1 MYLLDSVVITSASD
15 LSTASACE
23 YAFARKLDVLLGRIP
38 ATTAEPDAMLQ
49 RTATLGDAH
58 ELRVLHRYRERFG
71 AGVVEI
77 DRPNLRDPE
86 AMTAALARTQAA
98 FASGA
103 DVIFQATFFDGSFI
117 GFADFIVREGTP
129 EDSPNDTCEDAP
141 DDTRDGTRGGPPDEA
156 PDNAPDN
163 APDGTPG
170 GIRYRVQDT
179 KLARS
184 AKVSAL
190 LQLAAYAEQLEKI
203 GVTPADTVE
212 LLLGNGVVSEHRLRD
227 ILPVYRR
234 RRARLTELVSERR
247 ADSGATA
254 WGDERY
260 PACGRCDTCE
270 EQVQSTRDVL
280 LVSGLRVTQRTKL
293 RAEGVATIEQ
303 LAERH
308 SAVPGLA
315 ESTLAALQQQAALQ
329 LSPHDPITDAPRWE
343 ISEHLAFAA
352 LPEPN
357 DGDIFFDFEG
367 DPLHQEGSVWGLD
380 YLFGLVEPDG
390 SFRPFW
396 AHDLAA
402 ERQALV
408 DFLDYVVK
416 RRARHPALHIYHY
429 ASYERSHLLSLAA
442 RHGVGEEIIDDLL
455 RANVL
460 IDLYPIVKR
469 GLRIGSRSY
478 SLKKLEPL
486 YMGAEHR
493 SGVANAADSIAEYVH
508 YRELLEAG
516 EPDAA
521 ARVLADIARYNAYDC
536 LSTLRLR
543 DWLRQIAPETDAV
556 TRDATAL
563 LPELPIAAALREPDP
578 VYLELMAVLEH
589 ISPGERTADDNALA
603 LASAAIDYHRR
614 EAKTFWWGHFSRLA
628 NPMSEWADT
637 RDVMVL
643 DQVIVEQDW
652 FREGRQR
659 SDRRV
664 LRVHGTAAPG
674 SSIKVGADPFL
685 VYDLPRPPIGGDF
698 APGSRVAHKKIEI
711 IEVVSATE
719 LVIAERIAADGQQF
733 DDLPTALTPASPPDP
748 GKQIEAISEWGRRV
762 LTALPEMLPDAALD
776 ILRRVP
782 PRVLGA
788 GGVPRALSPV
798 HNDDTAA
805 AIRDTLL
812 NLDHSYLAVQGPP
825 GTGKTYTGSRLIV
838 DLVMNHGWKVG
849 VVAQSH
855 AAVENMLAGILKAGL
870 DPSLVGKKPRKGDE
884 RVGVPWTGPVDGK
897 FASFS
902 SPGFVLGGTAWTFSS
917 VGSVPREGLDLLVVD
932 EAGQFSLASTI
943 ACSVAATRLLLLGDP
958 QQLPQV
964 SQGSHPEPVDVS
976 ALGWL
981 SEGHDVLPSEFGYFL
996 ATSWRMHSAVCAPV
1010 SELSYE
1016 GKLLSHASERHLAG
1030 VKPGLHPRSIFHRGN
1045 STFSPEE
1052 ADAVVAIV
1060 GDVLGRP
1067 WSSAGHTAPLEQN
1080 NIIVV
1085 APYNAQV
1092 ELLRERLT
1100 AAGFADVPVGTVD
1113 KFQGREA
1120 AVAILS
1126 LTASSAE
1133 DAPRG
1138 LEFIL
1143 LANRLNVGISRAQWA
1158 AYLVYSPTI
1167 LENLPRSAA
1176 GLAQLS
1182 AFIRLVEKPPA

>member
-1 MYLLDSVVITSASD
+1 MYLLDSTVITSASD
-15 LSTASACE
+15 LSTASGCE
-23 YAFARKLDVLLGRIP
+23 FAFARKLDVLLGRIP
-38 ATTAEPDAMLQ
+38 AATTEPDAMLQ

-58 ELRVLHRYRERFG
+58 ELRVLQSYRERFG

-77 DRPNLRDPE
+77 DRPNLRDAAAIE
-86 AMTAALARTQAA
+86 AALALSRDA

-103 DVIFQATFFDGSFI
+103 DVVFQATFFDGSFI
-117 GFADFIVREGTP
+117 GFADFIVREDTP
-129 EDSPNDTCEDAP
+129 D
-141 DDTRDGTRGGPPDEA
+141 
-156 PDNAPDN
+156 
-163 APDGTPG
+163 

-203 GVTPADTVE
+203 GIIPADTVE

-227 ILPVYRR
+227 ILPVYRK
-234 RRARLTELVSERR
+234 RRARLADLVAGRQ
-247 ADSGATA
+247 ADSMATA

-260 PACGRCDTCE
+260 LACGRCDTCE

-280 LVSGLRVTQRTKL
+280 LVAGLRVTQRAKL
-293 RAEGVATIEQ
+293 RAENVTTIDQ
-303 LAERH
+303 LAER
-308 SAVPGLA
+308 SSPVPGIA
-315 ESTLAALQQQAALQ
+315 GATLAALQQQAALQ
-329 LSPHDPITDAPRWE
+329 LAPHDPISDAPRWQVAE
-343 ISEHLAFAA
+343 RTAFAA
-352 LPEPN
+352 LPEPD

-367 DPLHQEGSVWGLD
+367 DPLHHEGSTWGLD

-390 SFRPFW
+390 TFRPFW

-402 ERQALV
+402 ERQTLI
-408 DFLDYVVK
+408 DFLDFVVK

-460 IDLYPIVKR
+460 VDLYPIVKR

-486 YMGAEHR
+486 YMGNEQR

-508 YRELLEAG
+508 YRELIEAG
-516 EPDAA
+516 ESDAA
-521 ARVLADIARYNAYDC
+521 ARVLADIASYNAYDC

-543 DWLRQIAPETDAV
+543 DWLRQIAPQTETETETAAFGAAAV
-556 TRDATAL
+556 

-589 ISPGERTADDNALA
+589 IPPGQRTADDNALA

-628 NPMSEWADT
+628 NPLPEWADT
-637 RDVMVL
+637 RDVLVI
-643 DQVIVEQDW
+643 DQVSVEQDW
-652 FREGRQR
+652 FREGRQ
-659 SDRRV
+659 STDRRV
-664 LRVHGTAAPG
+664 LRVSGTVAPG
-674 SSIKVGADPFL
+674 SSIKKESNPFL
-685 VYDLPRPPIGGDF
+685 VYDLPAPPIDVKV
-698 APGSRVAHKKIEI
+698 APGSRLAHNRSEI
-711 IEVVSATE
+711 VEVLSPTE
-719 LVIAERIAADGQQF
+719 FLITERLSKGAEQF
-733 DDLPTALTPASPPDP
+733 DDLPVALAPSSPPDP
-748 GKQIEAISEWGRRV
+748 GTQVGAISEWGRAV
-762 LTALPEMLPDAALD
+762 LTALPAMLPDAALD

-782 PRVLGA
+782 PRVVGKGGIALG
-788 GGVPRALSPV
+788 LDPV
-798 HNDDTAA
+798 HGGDTAA
-805 AIRDTLL
+805 ALRNTLL
-812 NLDHSYLAVQGPP
+812 KLDRSYLAVQGPP
-825 GTGKTYTGSRLIV
+825 GTGKTFTGSRLIV
-838 DLVMNHGWKVG
+838 DLVQNHGWRVG

-855 AAVENMLAGILKAGL
+855 AAVENMLAGIVKAGL
-870 DPSLVGKKPRKGDE
+870 DPVLVGKKPRGGDE
-884 RVGVPWTGPVDGK
+884 QVKVPWRGPADGK
-897 FASFS
+897 FGSFS
-902 SPGFVLGGTAWTFSS
+902 APGFVLGGTAWVFSNAN
-917 VGSVPREGLDLLVVD
+917 SVPRDALDLLVVD

-964 SQGSHPEPVDVS
+964 SQGSHPEPIDVS

-981 SEGHDVLPSEFGYFL
+981 SKGHDVLPPEFGYFL
-996 ATSWRMHSAVCAPV
+996 ATSWRMHAAVCAPV

-1016 GKLLSHASERHLAG
+1016 GKLLSHASERSLAG
-1030 VKPGLHPRSIFHRGN
+1030 IEPGLHPRPTPHWGN

-1060 GDVLGRP
+1060 GEVLGKP
-1067 WSSAGHTAPLEQN
+1067 WVSAGTTRPLEQS

-1100 AAGFADVPVGTVD
+1100 TSGFADIPVGTVD

-1126 LTASSAE
+1126 VTASSAE

-1167 LENLPRSAA
+1167 LENLPTSAA

-1182 AFIRLVEKPPA
+1182 AFIRLVETPPLERKRMLD